1 MAEENHLPEAA
12 AEPRK
17 RKIGKKKGSR
27 AKKRAKMLHSS
38 EEIRAMKPKKINK
51 KMKKLFLKR
60 AREYDS
66 EDEEESK
73 QEHVKPKPK
82 PKPQPQPLGNNE
94 EEPSGSGGS
103 SSGEEAEE
111 GGGGHNRDDGFSD
124 DEEHGEFLPGI
135 MKFSEGCKAFRLA
148 FKSIIKKSVSQDAVG
163 PVMSAHKKL
172 VAEKLAEEQ
181 TERKAKGEAKKE
193 KHTVIEKGHVMPANY
208 LDTHEKFLI
217 GVATKGVVKL
227 FNAVNKAQNAQKGLN
242 PSKFKDAKVIKKR
255 RKEAFFSEL
264 GKTSLKAHTSKGA
277 VDGEGPAWAP
287 LRDNYMLTNP
297 KLKDWDKMPDTVAE
311 DDIGRVAGDSSDD
324 D

>member
-1 MAEENHLPEAA
+1 MAEETHLPEAA
-12 AEPRK
+12 TEPRK
-17 RKIGKKKGSR
+17 RKIGKKKGSK
-27 AKKRAKMLHSS
+27 AKKKAKMLHSS
-38 EEIRAMKPKKINK
+38 EEIRAMKPKKFNN

-60 AREYDS
+60 AKDYNS
-66 EDEEESK
+66 ESEEESK
-73 QEHVKPKPK
+73 QEDVKPK
-82 PKPQPQPLGNNE
+82 PLGNNE
-94 EEPSGSGGS
+94 NEPIGGAAS
-103 SSGEEAEE
+103 SSGEESEE
-111 GGGGHNRDDGFSD
+111 GGGGGGRNRGDTVSD
-124 DEEHGEFLPGI
+124 DEEHGEILPGI
-135 MKFSEGCKAFRLA
+135 MKFSEGCNAFRLA
-148 FKSIIKKSVSQDAVG
+148 FKSIIKKSVSLNAVG

-264 GKTSLKAHTSKGA
+264 GKTSSKAHASKGA

-297 KLKDWDKMPDTVAE
+297 KLKDWDKKPDSIVE

>member
-1 MAEENHLPEAA
+1 MAEEIHLPEAA
-12 AEPRK
+12 TEPRK
-17 RKIGKKKGSR
+17 RKIGKKKGSK
-27 AKKRAKMLHSS
+27 AKKKAKMLHSS
-38 EEIRAMKPKKINK
+38 EEIRAMKPKKFNN

-60 AREYDS
+60 AKDYNS
-66 EDEEESK
+66 ESEEESK
-73 QEHVKPKPK
+73 QEDVKPK
-82 PKPQPQPLGNNE
+82 PLGNNE
-94 EEPSGSGGS
+94 EEPIGGAAS
-103 SSGEEAEE
+103 SSGEESEE
-111 GGGGHNRDDGFSD
+111 GGGGGGRNRGDGVSD
-124 DEEHGEFLPGI
+124 DEEHGEILPGI
-135 MKFSEGCKAFRLA
+135 MKFSEGCNAFRLA
-148 FKSIIKKSVSQDAVG
+148 FKSIIKKSVSLNAVG

-264 GKTSLKAHTSKGA
+264 GKTSSKAHASKGA

-297 KLKDWDKMPDTVAE
+297 KLKDWDKKQDSIVE

>member
-1 MAEENHLPEAA
+1 MAEETHLPEAA
-12 AEPRK
+12 TEPRK
-17 RKIGKKKGSR
+17 RKIGKKKGSK
-27 AKKRAKMLHSS
+27 AKKKAKMLHSS
-38 EEIRAMKPKKINK
+38 EEIRAMKPKKFNN

-60 AREYDS
+60 AKDYNS
-66 EDEEESK
+66 ESEEESK
-73 QEHVKPKPK
+73 QEDVKPK
-82 PKPQPQPLGNNE
+82 PLGNNE
-94 EEPSGSGGS
+94 EEPSGGAAS
-103 SSGEEAEE
+103 SSGEESEE
-111 GGGGHNRDDGFSD
+111 GGGGGGGRNRGDGVSD
-124 DEEHGEFLPGI
+124 DEEHGEILPGI
-135 MKFSEGCKAFRLA
+135 MKFSEGCNAFRLA
-148 FKSIIKKSVSQDAVG
+148 FKSIIKKSVSLNAVG

-264 GKTSLKAHTSKGA
+264 GKTSSKAHASKGA

-297 KLKDWDKMPDTVAE
+297 KLKDWDKMPDTVVE